1 MLKSG
6 ARVGW
11 IMAGFDPVVNI
22 AIVLVAALIGG
33 LIAHRLGQ
41 PVILGYILV
50 GTAIGPHGLGVIKDL
65 VLIENLATIGVV
77 LLMFTVGLE
86 ISYGQLR
93 EVGKIGVWGGI
104 IQILSTIAVG
114 MLAGKFV
121 LHLALSQAAFFG
133 LLISMSSTMVDFK
146 LLMERGELDSMH
158 GRIMIAILILQ
169 DLAVVLMMV
178 GVPLFGTP
186 LYRLAPVFGLAIGK
200 AALFIGVAIALGL
213 WVLPWLLGRVAGV
226 RSRELFLLT
235 VLILCLGAAFATYA
249 FGLSIA
255 FGAFIIGLLL
265 RESVF
270 AHQALAEITPL
281 RDIFATL
288 FFVSL
293 GMLLSPKF
301 ITGSWALIL
310 EMIAII
316 IVIKFA
322 ICFAITRMFGYT
334 YQTAL
339 LVGVGLTQIGEF
351 SFILA
356 QAGVGAGIINYQFYS
371 LVIASTV
378 VTMLLTPLLLA
389 LVSRLQPTLGKL
401 AVDRGQ
407 NRPLEVGDRTEK
419 STAWAPEIVL
429 CGYGRVGRNIAQ
441 YLDELRVPYAV
452 VEIDPEVIRELRARG
467 VPCIYGD
474 ASNRHVLSL
483 SGLEKAKVLIVTYPD
498 PVPTMSTVKN
508 ALSINPKLKI
518 VARVHRRKDVEA
530 LRRLGVSDLVSPEYE
545 ASFEFL
551 NRTLVNL
558 GWEQDKAS
566 DILRQMRQKQEIS
579 RPLPDGEA

>member
-1 MLKSG
+1 
-6 ARVGW
+6 
-11 IMAGFDPVVNI
+11 MAGFDPVVNI
-22 AIVLVAALIGG
+22 AIVLVAALFGG

-41 PVILGYILV
+41 PFILGYILV
-50 GTAIGPHGLGVIKDL
+50 GIAIGPYGLGVVKDL

-86 ISYGQLR
+86 VSFAQLR
-93 EVGKIGVWGGI
+93 AVGRIGVWGGI
-104 IQILSTIAVG
+104 IQIFFTIALG
-114 MLAGKFV
+114 MAAGK
-121 LHLALSQAAFFG
+121 LILGLSLSQAAFFG

-186 LYRLAPVFGLAIGK
+186 LYKLAPVFGIAIGK
-200 AALFIGVAIALGL
+200 TALFIGIAVALGL
-213 WVLPWLLGRVAGV
+213 WVLPWLLGTVAGV

-293 GMLLSPKF
+293 GMLLDPRL
-301 ITGSWALIL
+301 IGGNWILIL
-310 EMIAII
+310 EIIAII

-322 ICFAITRMFGYT
+322 ICFAITRLFGYT
-334 YQTAL
+334 YHTAL

-356 QAGVGAGIINYQFYS
+356 QAGVTAGIIDYDFYS
-371 LVIASTV
+371 LIIASTV
-378 VTMLLTPLLLA
+378 VTMLLTPPLLA
-389 LVSRLQPTLGKL
+389 FTSRLQLRLGRL
-401 AVDRGQ
+401 AIDRGQ
-407 NRPLEVGDRTEK
+407 DRPLEVGDRTEK
-419 STAWAPEIVL
+419 DTTPILDVVL
-429 CGYGRVGRNIAQ
+429 CGYGRVGRNIAR
-441 YLDELRVPYAV
+441 YLDKLKVPYSV
-452 VEIDPEVIRELRARG
+452 VEIDPEAIRELRARG
-467 VPCIYGD
+467 IPCIYGD
-474 ASNRHVLSL
+474 ASNRHVLAL
-483 SGLEKAKVLIVTYPD
+483 IGLEKVKVLIVTYPD
-498 PVPTMSTVKN
+498 PVPVMSTVKN

-518 VARVHRRKDVEA
+518 ITRVHRRRDADA
-530 LRRLGVSDLVSPEYE
+530 LHRLGVTELISPEYE

-551 NRTLVNL
+551 NRTLLNI
-558 GWEQDKAS
+558 GWDRDRVTEILTS
-566 DILRQMRQKQEIS
+566 LRQGKEVSQV
-579 RPLPDGEA
+579 LPDGDT

>member
-1 MLKSG
+1 
-6 ARVGW
+6 
-11 IMAGFDPVVNI
+11 MAGFDPVVNI
-22 AIVLVAALIGG
+22 TIVLVAALIGG

-50 GTAIGPHGLGVIKDL
+50 GTAIGPYGLGVVKD
-65 VLIENLATIGVV
+65 VALIENLATIGVV

-86 ISYGQLR
+86 VSYGQLR
-93 EVGKIGVWGGI
+93 EVGKVGIWGGV
-104 IQILSTIAVG
+104 IQILGTIALG
-114 MLAGKFV
+114 MVAGKFI
-121 LHLALSQAAFFG
+121 LHLSLGQAAFFG

-146 LLMERGELDSMH
+146 LLLERGELDSMH

-178 GVPLFGTP
+178 GVPLFSTP
-186 LYRLAPVFGLAIGK
+186 VYNFLPVFGLAIGK
-200 AALFIGVAIALGL
+200 AVLFIGVAVVLGL
-213 WVLPWLLGRVAGV
+213 WVLPWLLGNVAGV

-293 GMLLSPKF
+293 GMLLNPGF
-301 ITGSWALIL
+301 IAGNWITLAEIIS
-310 EMIAII
+310 I
-316 IVIKFA
+316 IVVVKFT
-322 ICFAITRMFGYT
+322 ICFTITRLFGYT
-334 YQTAL
+334 YPTAL
-339 LVGVGLTQIGEF
+339 LVGVGLIQIGEF
-351 SFILA
+351 SFVLA
-356 QAGVGAGIINYQFYS
+356 QAGVSAGVISYDFYS

-378 VTMLLTPLLLA
+378 VTMLLTPTFMWLA
-389 LVSRLQPTLGKL
+389 SRLQPKMGRL
-401 AVDRGQ
+401 ALAKDARMV
-407 NRPLEVGDRTEK
+407 
-419 STAWAPEIVL
+419 TAQEEGLKKTPADPHIVL

-441 YLDELRVPYAV
+441 HLDGLKISYEV
-452 VEIDPEVIRELRARG
+452 VEIDPDVVHELRTKG

-483 SGLEKAKVLIVTYPD
+483 TGLDKAKTLVVTYPD
-498 PVPTMSTVKN
+498 PVAVVSTVKN
-508 ALSINPKLKI
+508 AVSINPKLKI
-518 VARVHRRKDVEA
+518 IARVHRKREA
-530 LRRLGVSDLVSPEYE
+530 DTLRRLGVTGLVSPEYE

-551 NRTLVNL
+551 NLALSSIGYNT
-558 GWEQDKAS
+558 DKATE
-566 DILRQMRQKQEIS
+566 ILRRMRQGEEIS
-579 RPLPDGEA
+579 QQLLDGEE

>member
-1 MLKSG
+1 
-6 ARVGW
+6 
-11 IMAGFDPVVNI
+11 MAGFDPVVNI
-22 AIVLVAALIGG
+22 TIVLVAALVGG

-50 GTAIGPHGLGVIKDL
+50 GIAIGPYGLGVVKDL
-65 VLIENLATIGVV
+65 LLIEDLATIGVV

-86 ISYGQLR
+86 VSYGQLR
-93 EVGKIGVWGGI
+93 EVGRVGIWGGV
-104 IQILSTIAVG
+104 IQILTTIALG
-114 MLAGKFV
+114 MMAGKFL
-121 LHLALSQAAFFG
+121 LHFSLSQAAFFG

-146 LLMERGELDSMH
+146 LLVERGELDSMH
-158 GRIMIAILILQ
+158 GRIMIAILIVQ

-178 GVPLFGTP
+178 GVPLFSTP
-186 LYRLAPVFGLAIGK
+186 VYNLLPVFGLAIGK
-200 AALFIGVAIALGL
+200 AVLFIGVAVVLGL
-213 WVLPWLLGRVAGV
+213 WVLPWLLGNVAGV

-235 VLILCLGAAFATYA
+235 VLILCLGTAFATYA

-301 ITGSWALIL
+301 VLGNWTTLVEI
-310 EMIAII
+310 IAII
-316 IVIKFA
+316 IAIKFT
-322 ICFAITRMFGYT
+322 ICFAIARLFGYT

-339 LVGVGLTQIGEF
+339 FVGIGLVQIGEF
-351 SFILA
+351 SFVLA
-356 QAGVGAGIINYQFYS
+356 LAGVDAGIINYDFYS

-378 VTMLLTPLLLA
+378 VTMLLTPLLMGLT
-389 LVSRLQPTLGKL
+389 SRLLPRLGKVAL
-401 AVDRGQ
+401 AKDA
-407 NRPLEVGDRTEK
+407 NAALAKAENLEKATGL
-419 STAWAPEIVL
+419 EIVL

-441 YLDELRVPYAV
+441 HLDGLKIPYAV
-452 VEIDPEVIRELRARG
+452 VEIDPNVVHELRDRG

-474 ASNRHVLSL
+474 ASNRYVLSL
-483 SGLEKAKVLIVTYPD
+483 IGLEKSRVMMVTYPD
-498 PVPTMSTVKN
+498 PVPTISAVKN

-518 VARVHRRKDVEA
+518 IARVHRRREA
-530 LRRLGVSDLVSPEYE
+530 DTLRRLGVTGLVSPEYE

-551 NRTLVNL
+551 NLALSGMGYNA
-558 GWEQDKAS
+558 DKATE
-566 DILRQMRQKQEIS
+566 ILRRVRQGEEIS
-579 RPLPDGEA
+579 QQLLDGEE

>member
-1 MLKSG
+1 MLKLG
-6 ARVGW
+6 RIRVGW

-50 GTAIGPHGLGVIKDL
+50 GIAIGPYGLGVIKDL
-65 VLIENLATIGVV
+65 GLIENLATIGVV

-86 ISYGQLR
+86 VSYSQLR
-93 EVGKIGVWGGI
+93 GVGKVGIWGGV
-104 IQILSTIAVG
+104 IQILTTIALG
-114 MLAGKFV
+114 MVAGKFF
-121 LHLALSQAAFFG
+121 LHLSLSQAAFFG

-146 LLMERGELDSMH
+146 LLIERGELDSMH
-158 GRIMIAILILQ
+158 GRIMIAILIVQ
-169 DLAVVLMMV
+169 DMAVALMMV

-186 LYRLAPVFGLAIGK
+186 LYNLAPAFGIALAK
-200 AALFIGVAIALGL
+200 TVLFMGVAIALGI
-213 WVLPWLLGRVAGV
+213 WVLPWLLGTVAGV

-301 ITGSWALIL
+301 IAGNWTMMVEI
-310 EMIAII
+310 IAVI
-316 IVIKFA
+316 IVIKFTV
-322 ICFAITRMFGYT
+322 CFAITRLFGYT
-334 YQTAL
+334 YHTAL
-339 LVGVGLTQIGEF
+339 FVGVGLIQIGEF
-351 SFILA
+351 SFVLA
-356 QAGVGAGIINYQFYS
+356 QAGLGAGIINYEFYS

-378 VTMLLTPLLLA
+378 ATMLLTPPLMGLM
-389 LVSRLQPTLGKL
+389 SRLQPRLGKMAL
-401 AVDRGQ
+401 AKGANTTIARAESLGKAA
-407 NRPLEVGDRTEK
+407 N
-419 STAWAPEIVL
+419 PEIVL
-429 CGYGRVGRNIAQ
+429 CGYGRVGRNIAHH
-441 YLDELRVPYAV
+441 LDELKIPYAV
-452 VEIDPEVIRELRARG
+452 VEIDPEVIHELRAKG
-467 VPCIYGD
+467 IPCIYGD

-483 SGLEKAKVLIVTYPD
+483 VGLEKVKIMMVTYPD
-498 PVPTMSTVKN
+498 PLPTMAAVKN

-518 VARVHRRKDVEA
+518 IARVHRRREA
-530 LRRLGVSDLVSPEYE
+530 ETLRRLGVTELVSPEYE

-551 NRTLVNL
+551 NLALSSIGYDPNKTT
-558 GWEQDKAS
+558 E
-566 DILRQMRQKQEIS
+566 ILCRMRQGEELNQ
-579 RPLPDGEA
+579 RLLDGEK

>member
-1 MLKSG
+1 
-6 ARVGW
+6 
-11 IMAGFDPVVNI
+11 MAGFDPVVNI
-22 AIVLVAALIGG
+22 TIVLVAALVGG

-41 PVILGYILV
+41 PVILGYIVV
-50 GTAIGPHGLGVIKDL
+50 GIAIGPYGLGVVKDL
-65 VLIENLATIGVV
+65 LLIEDLATIGVV

-86 ISYGQLR
+86 VSYGQLR
-93 EVGKIGVWGGI
+93 EVGRVGIWGGV
-104 IQILSTIAVG
+104 IQILVTIALG
-114 MLAGKFV
+114 MVPGKFL
-121 LHLALSQAAFFG
+121 LHLSLSQAAFFG

-146 LLMERGELDSMH
+146 LLVERGELDSMH
-158 GRIMIAILILQ
+158 GRIMIAILIVQ

-178 GVPLFGTP
+178 GVPLFSTP
-186 LYRLAPVFGLAIGK
+186 VYNLLPVFGLAIGK
-200 AALFIGVAIALGL
+200 AVLFIAVAVVLGL
-213 WVLPWLLGRVAGV
+213 WVLPWLLGNVAGV

-301 ITGSWALIL
+301 VLGNWTTLVEI
-310 EMIAII
+310 IAVI

-322 ICFAITRMFGYT
+322 ICFAIARLFGYT

-339 LVGVGLTQIGEF
+339 FVGIGLVQIGEF
-351 SFILA
+351 SFVLA
-356 QAGVGAGIINYQFYS
+356 LAGFDAGIINYDFYS

-378 VTMLLTPLLLA
+378 VTMLLTPLLMGLT
-389 LVSRLQPTLGKL
+389 SRLLPRLGKVAL
-401 AVDRGQ
+401 ARDA
-407 NRPLEVGDRTEK
+407 NAALAKAENLEKVTG
-419 STAWAPEIVL
+419 PEIVL

-441 YLDELRVPYAV
+441 HLDGLKIPYAV
-452 VEIDPEVIRELRARG
+452 VEIDPNVVHELRDRE

-474 ASNRHVLSL
+474 ASNRYVLSL
-483 SGLEKAKVLIVTYPD
+483 IGLEKSRVMMVTYPD
-498 PVPTMSTVKN
+498 PVPTISAVKN

-518 VARVHRRKDVEA
+518 IARVHRRREA
-530 LRRLGVSDLVSPEYE
+530 DTLRRLGVTGLVSPEYE

-551 NRTLVNL
+551 NLALSGMGYNA
-558 GWEQDKAS
+558 DKATE
-566 DILRQMRQKQEIS
+566 ILRRVRQGEEIS
-579 RPLPDGEA
+579 QQLLDGEE

>member
-1 MLKSG
+1 
-6 ARVGW
+6 
-11 IMAGFDPVVNI
+11 MAGFDPVVNI
-22 AIVLVAALIGG
+22 AIVLIAALVGG

-41 PVILGYILV
+41 PVILGYILI
-50 GTAIGPHGLGVIKDL
+50 GIAIGPHGFGVVKDL

-77 LLMFTVGLE
+77 LLMFTVGME
-86 ISYGQLR
+86 VSYGQLR
-93 EVGKIGVWGGI
+93 EMGKVGIWGGV
-104 IQILSTIAVG
+104 IQIISTIVLG
-114 MLAGKFV
+114 TVTGK
-121 LHLALSQAAFFG
+121 LLLGLPLSQAAFFG

-186 LYRLAPVFGLAIGK
+186 LYKLAPAFGLAIAK
-200 AALFIGVAIALGL
+200 TALFIGIAVALGL
-213 WVLPWLLGRVAGV
+213 WVLPWLLGTVAGV

-235 VLILCLGAAFATYA
+235 VLILCFGAAFATYI

-288 FFVSL
+288 FFASL
-293 GMLLSPKF
+293 GMLLNPKF
-301 ITGSWALIL
+301 IASSWTLIA
-310 EMIAII
+310 EMAAII
-316 IVIKFA
+316 IVIKFV
-322 ICFAITRMFGYT
+322 ICFAITRLFGYT

-351 SFILA
+351 SFVLA
-356 QAGVGAGIINYQFYS
+356 QAGASAGIINYDFYS
-371 LVIASTV
+371 LVIATTV
-378 VTMLLTPLLLA
+378 VTMLLTPLFLSLA
-389 LVSRLQPTLGKL
+389 SRLLSRLGRL
-401 AVDRGQ
+401 TTEMGQ
-407 NRPLEVGDRTEK
+407 SRPLAMGKMTEK
-419 STAWAPEIVL
+419 STAATSDVVL
-429 CGYGRVGRNIAQ
+429 CGYGRVGRNIAR
-441 YLDELRVPYAV
+441 YLNELKVPYNV
-452 VEIDPEVIRELRARG
+452 VEIDPEAIRELRANG
-467 VPCIYGD
+467 ISCIYGD

-483 SGLEKAKVLIVTYPD
+483 VELEKAKVLVVTYPD
-498 PVPTMSTVKN
+498 PVPVMSTVKN
-508 ALSINPKLKI
+508 ALSINPEIKI
-518 VARVHRRKDVEA
+518 VARVHRRRDAEA
-530 LRRLGVSDLVSPEYE
+530 LRRLGVSELISPEYE

-566 DILRQMRQKQEIS
+566 NILCQMKQGQEVSRQ
-579 RPLPDGEA
+579 LPDGEE

>member
-1 MLKSG
+1 
-6 ARVGW
+6 
-11 IMAGFDPVVNI
+11 MAGFDPVVNI
-22 AIVLVAALIGG
+22 AIVLVAALFGG

-41 PVILGYILV
+41 PFILGYILV
-50 GTAIGPHGLGVIKDL
+50 GIAIGPHGLGVVKDL

-86 ISYGQLR
+86 VSFAQLR
-93 EVGKIGVWGGI
+93 AVGRIGVWGGI
-104 IQILSTIAVG
+104 IQIFFTIALG
-114 MLAGKFV
+114 MAAGK
-121 LHLALSQAAFFG
+121 LILGLSLSQAAFFG

-186 LYRLAPVFGLAIGK
+186 LYKLAPVFGMAIGK
-200 AALFIGVAIALGL
+200 TALFIGIAVALGL
-213 WVLPWLLGRVAGV
+213 WVLPWLLGTVAGV

-293 GMLLSPKF
+293 GMLLDPRF
-301 ITGSWALIL
+301 IGGSWILIL
-310 EMIAII
+310 EIIAII

-322 ICFAITRMFGYT
+322 ICFAITRLFGYT
-334 YQTAL
+334 YHTAL

-356 QAGVGAGIINYQFYS
+356 QAGVTAGIIDYDFYS
-371 LVIASTV
+371 LIIASTV
-378 VTMLLTPLLLA
+378 VTMLLTPPLLA
-389 LVSRLQPTLGKL
+389 FTSRLQLRLGRL
-401 AVDRGQ
+401 AIDRGQ
-407 NRPLEVGDRTEK
+407 DRPLEVGDRTEK
-419 STAWAPEIVL
+419 GTTPILDVVL
-429 CGYGRVGRNIAQ
+429 CGYGRVGRNIAR
-441 YLDELRVPYAV
+441 YLDKLKVPYSV
-452 VEIDPEVIRELRARG
+452 VEIDPEAIRELRARG
-467 VPCIYGD
+467 IPCIYGD
-474 ASNRHVLSL
+474 ASNRHVLAL
-483 SGLEKAKVLIVTYPD
+483 IGLEKVKALIVTYPD
-498 PVPTMSTVKN
+498 PVPVMSTVKN

-518 VARVHRRKDVEA
+518 ITRVHRRRDADA
-530 LRRLGVSDLVSPEYE
+530 LHRLGVTELISPEYE

-551 NRTLVNL
+551 NRTLLNI
-558 GWEQDKAS
+558 GWDRDRVTEILTS
-566 DILRQMRQKQEIS
+566 LRQGKEVSQV
-579 RPLPDGEA
+579 LPDGDT

>member
-1 MLKSG
+1 
-6 ARVGW
+6 
-11 IMAGFDPVVNI
+11 MAGFDPVVNI

-50 GTAIGPHGLGVIKDL
+50 GIAIGPYGLGVVKDL
-65 VLIENLATIGVV
+65 LLIENLATIGVV

-86 ISYGQLR
+86 VSYAQLR
-93 EVGKIGVWGGI
+93 EVGKVGIWGGV
-104 IQILSTIAVG
+104 IQILTTIALG
-114 MLAGKFV
+114 MVAAKFL
-121 LHLALSQAAFFG
+121 LHLSLSQAAFFG

-146 LLMERGELDSMH
+146 LLIERGELDSMH
-158 GRIMIAILILQ
+158 GRIMIAILIVQ

-186 LYRLAPVFGLAIGK
+186 LYNLASAF
-200 AALFIGVAIALGL
+200 GVAIAKTALFMGVSIALGI
-213 WVLPWLLGRVAGV
+213 WVLPWLLGTVAGV

-301 ITGSWALIL
+301 IAGNWATMVEI
-310 EMIAII
+310 IAII
-316 IVIKFA
+316 IAIKFT
-322 ICFAITRMFGYT
+322 ICFTIARLFGYT

-339 LVGVGLTQIGEF
+339 FVGVGLIQIGEF
-351 SFILA
+351 SFVLA
-356 QAGVGAGIINYQFYS
+356 QAGVGAGIINYDFYS

-378 VTMLLTPLLLA
+378 ITMLLTPPLMG
-389 LVSRLQPTLGKL
+389 LVSRLQPRLDKIALDKDATSAKTESLGK
-401 AVDRGQ
+401 AA
-407 NRPLEVGDRTEK
+407 N
-419 STAWAPEIVL
+419 PEIVL
-429 CGYGRVGRNIAQ
+429 CGYGRVGRNIALH
-441 YLDELRVPYAV
+441 LDELKIPYAV
-452 VEIDPEVIRELRARG
+452 VEIDPEVIHELRTKG

-474 ASNRHVLSL
+474 ASNRHILSL
-483 SGLEKAKVLIVTYPD
+483 IGLEKTRVMIVTYPD
-498 PVPTMSTVKN
+498 PVPTIAAVKN

-518 VARVHRRKDVEA
+518 IARVHRRREA
-530 LRRLGVSDLVSPEYE
+530 DALKRLGVTELVSPEYE

-551 NRTLVNL
+551 NLALSSMGYNS
-558 GWEQDKAS
+558 DKTTE
-566 DILRQMRQKQEIS
+566 LLCRMRQGEEIS
-579 RPLPDGEA
+579 QRLLDGEE